1 MSAKPTYRIRD
12 WSEHFENHDSRKL
25 RNLRFVCVP
34 NRQDGKGYRR
44 VAAHPR
50 APELFAAWVLIL
62 QVGSKMRERG
72 FLVDEDGA
80 IDAIDLAAMTGFP
93 AAIFELAFEVLTDTK
108 IGWLE
113 AVFPPENTVESPD
126 ITPNSPGN
134 ASNNGAISRHL
145 PENTTFFALE
155 GKGREGKGS
164 IVAERPASPPL
175 ASTVEMEFPC
185 VGGKVW
191 PLTTAKASEYRE
203 SFPLVDVGSELR
215 KALQWCRDNPN
226 KRKTPRGMPAFLGR
240 WLTKAQTEAEAK
252 RAGEESLKGGTRMPT
267 EEDAAAVWG
276 ADEGVTP

>member
-155 GKGREGKGS
+155 GKGREGKYCG
-164 IVAERPASPPL
+164 RASG
-175 ASTVEMEFPC
+175 F
-185 VGGKVW
+185 
-191 PLTTAKASEYRE
+191 
-203 SFPLVDVGSELR
+203 
-215 KALQWCRDNPN
+215 
-226 KRKTPRGMPAFLGR
+226 
-240 WLTKAQTEAEAK
+240 
-252 RAGEESLKGGTRMPT
+252 
-267 EEDAAAVWG
+267 AAARKHRGNGISLCWG
-276 ADEGVTP
+276 QGVAADNGEGVGIPRILPPCRRGL